1 MRGRG
6 PGGNGADADSY
17 PDAGRIDS
25 KRDRWAF
32 VVGPGGSG
40 ATGVPTGAD
49 GKEHRRHFQLDATGV
64 GVDRRIFAF
73 SPDGRL
79 LAVGMGTGL
88 IRLFDSRTGEENAR
102 WPAHEGSLA
111 TLTFSP
117 DGRLLA
123 SGAGDGSA
131 KLWEPGTGRLL
142 YTMDVGARTALI
154 VAFSPDGQ
162 LLATGSSQG
171 QVRLWDPEKGRE
183 LRTLE
188 ARMNARDGIAF
199 SPGVRLLASGGG
211 QGAIKL
217 WGTEGRSCFPSRVI
231 ETQLTGSLSVRMG
244 SCWPVPAMTR

>member
-1 MRGRG
+1 MPTRTPTPVGSIAKGTDGRLSLD
-6 PGGNGADADSY
+6 PG
-17 PDAGRIDS
+17 
-25 KRDRWAF
+25 DREL
-32 VVGPGGSG
+32 PESLR
-40 ATGVPTGAD
+40 VPTVRNIADTSSLTRLGLGWIGA
-49 GKEHRRHFQLDATGV
+49 
-64 GVDRRIFAF
+64 FAF